1 MKTNSAVPA
10 ETERSVLARETNPFV
25 MLQQEIDRLFS
36 DFNRGYRSPA
46 AIVPRMDVSET
57 DKTIEL
63 TAELP
68 GLEENDVEINFTD
81 GVLTIRGEKKS
92 ENQKDT
98 DYRLVERS
106 YGVFS
111 RALELPPGI
120 DPTNIQ
126 ASLVNGV
133 LTVTVPKPAASVTKK
148 IELNVAA

>member
-1 MKTNSAVPA
+1 
-10 ETERSVLARETNPFV
+10 
-25 MLQQEIDRLFS
+25 
-36 DFNRGYRSPA
+36 
-46 AIVPRMDVSET
+46 
-57 DKTIEL
+57 
-63 TAELP
+63 LP
-68 GLEENDVEINFTD
+68 GLEENDIEINFTD

-92 ENQKDT
+92 EKDQKDT

-111 RALELPPGI
+111 RAVELPPGI

-148 IELNVAA
+148 IEVNVAA